1 MGSNQTNIN
10 MNAKMICA
18 VACAGAMFLSSCSS
32 IYIAVT
38 DNPVGTKE
46 GSVTGLKD
54 ATLSN
59 AAKDGGI
66 TKIGTVKY
74 QFKGVK
80 STITVTGT

>member
-1 MGSNQTNIN
+1 
-10 MNAKMICA
+10 
-18 VACAGAMFLSSCSS
+18 MFLSSCSS

-46 GSVTGLKD
+46 GKVTGLKD
-54 ATLSN
+54 ATISN